1 MKAIKNL
8 YITISMIVLM
18 IIRFFA
24 SGDWFGSI
32 VLAGLFVTWLDT
44 MHKIWKSSLGLM
56 EEKEKE
62 RYAITLILM
71 TGIGLVL
78 LVFIIVNLIVNIE
91 FLKSPLVLDEVTLL
105 ALLLCLSQEVFVNLV
120 TGIIKKG
127 VKGE

>member
-1 MKAIKNL
+1 
-8 YITISMIVLM
+8 MIVLM

-44 MHKIWKSSLGLM
+44 IHKVLKSNLGLLA
-56 EEKEKE
+56 EKEKE
-62 RYAITLILM
+62 RYAIILILM

-91 FLKSPLVLDEVTLL
+91 LLNCPLVLDEVTLL
-105 ALLLCLSQEVFVNLV
+105 ALLLCLSQGALV
-120 TGIIKKG
+120 DLITCIIKKG
-127 VKGE
+127 FKGE

>member
-24 SGDWFGSI
+24 SGGWFGSI

-44 MHKIWKSSLGLM
+44 MHKIWESSLCLM

-91 FLKSPLVLDEVTLL
+91 LLKSPLVLDEVTLL
-105 ALLLCLSQEVFVNLV
+105 ALLLCLSQEAFVNLV

-127 VKGE
+127 FKGE